1 MPVNLHGTV
10 QTAVPGVYAKVGVA
24 LNDSMLAFLKAVRG
38 RTGFDIVVTSG
49 TRSPYQ
55 QAQAMIAK
63 YQVGG
68 IRELY
73 DTYSNDAEITRMVNE
88 YGPTVEGFARALQDQ
103 LARGVYMSRH
113 LRADALDFRVDGMTV
128 VEQEQ
133 LKAASTASG
142 ATKVLY
148 EAKPA
153 PHIHVDGFG
162 GGIIAYARD
171 LPPLVWVGGAV
182 GGVGVAGLFLWLVWR
197 NRTSLA
203 SRLSRRGR

>member
-55 QAQAMIAK
+55 QAQAMITK
-63 YQVGG
+63 FQMGG
-68 IRELY
+68 IQELY
-73 DTYSNDAEITRMVNE
+73 NTYSNDAEITRMVNE

-113 LRADALDFRVDGMTV
+113 LRADALDFRVDGLSAS
-128 VEQEQ
+128 EREQ
-133 LKAASTASG
+133 LMAASVASG
-142 ATKVLY
+142 AKKILY
-148 EAKPA
+148 EGTP

-171 LPPLVWVGGAV
+171 LPPIVWVGGAV

>member
-55 QAQAMIAK
+55 QAQAMITK
-63 YQVGG
+63 FQMGG
-68 IRELY
+68 IQELY
-73 DTYSNDAEITRMVNE
+73 NTYSNDAEITRMVNE

-113 LRADALDFRVDGMTV
+113 LRADALDFRVDGLSAS
-128 VEQEQ
+128 EREQ
-133 LKAASTASG
+133 LMAASAASG
-142 ATKVLY
+142 AKKILY
-148 EAKPA
+148 EGTP

-171 LPPLVWVGGAV
+171 LPPIVWVGGAV